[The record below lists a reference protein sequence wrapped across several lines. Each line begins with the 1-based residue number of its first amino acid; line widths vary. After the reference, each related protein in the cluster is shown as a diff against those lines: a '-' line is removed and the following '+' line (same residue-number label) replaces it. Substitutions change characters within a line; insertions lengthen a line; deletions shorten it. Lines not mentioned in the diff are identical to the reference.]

1 MWSGLFYPQ
10 LEFIII
16 IRRKNSN
23 VTNEKA
29 VDVCFT
35 KNSSH
40 QFSYQ
45 HNHKY
50 KNSIFRNQRITILL
64 DFMNCVVD
72 FVKSLWKLLEIK
84 KNRENDRIY
93 NTRDIYAINQL

>member
-23 VTNEKA
+23 VTNEKTE
-29 VDVCFT
+29 DVCFT

-45 HNHKY
+45 HNCKY
-50 KNSIFRNQRITILL
+50 KNSIFR
-64 DFMNCVVD
+64 
-72 FVKSLWKLLEIK
+72 KEIK
-84 KNRENDRIY
+84 EL
-93 NTRDIYAINQL
+93 QFLL